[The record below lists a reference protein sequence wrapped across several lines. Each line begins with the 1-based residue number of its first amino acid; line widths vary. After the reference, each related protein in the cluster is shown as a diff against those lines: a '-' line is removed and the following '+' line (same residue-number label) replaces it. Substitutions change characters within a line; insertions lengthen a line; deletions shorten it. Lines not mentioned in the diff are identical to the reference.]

1 MNALLSHPVATHLK
15 QVSAACDRNDATRS
29 EARMYRGEWDMEVA
43 AFFLHEFSFLA
54 LLPVC

>member
-1 MNALLSHPVATHLK
+1 MNALLLHPVATHLK

-43 AFFLHEFSFLA
+43 AFFYMNFLF
-54 LLPVC
+54 